1 MLRSKFQFQETKI
14 SIRNIILK
22 GGRNI
27 SKKGEC
33 KIYVDIIAFY
43 ADGTR
48 KTIRIPTGVSVRPE
62 HWTPDKNGGTISKN
76 DPNSWEKELRIYN
89 IFAKYVQQ
97 LTDREKGTW
106 DDSFNPD
113 NLVSLDVL
121 FPKVTKTLTDYIDDY
136 IDYRKSVNTPRGTLK
151 EFTTCKNRLDGYEK
165 LKGINLTFD
174 DITLSFSDS
183 FYSYLLKKTYS
194 SGTTQIKKT
203 YSSGT
208 IHKTYA
214 ILITILNF
222 FYERQ
227 EEYNIKLTDKFRSKK
242 FKRGEPSI
250 NEPRPM
256 SNTELT
262 TLLKHTFEND
272 THNKMK
278 ERFLFQCST
287 GIRYSDMFFINEKNI
302 KGEFIDYYPVKTR
315 HKKDNYVSVPLNP
328 LSRSILQKYNYD
340 MTKLMISNQKYNNGL
355 RDMFT
360 VLIEKYPE
368 IFKQSYTSHNGRDTF
383 ITNSLASKVDVPT
396 LLKMVGQESYEV
408 MKRYNKVSKELRIQ
422 NMALVKEY
430 QVSI

>member
-1 MLRSKFQFQETKI
+1 MLRSKFQIQETKI
-14 SIRNIILK
+14 SIRNIILTS
-22 GGRNI
+22 GRNI
-27 SKKGEC
+27 KKKTGEC
-33 KIYVDIIAFY
+33 KIYVEIIAFY
-43 ADGTR
+43 ADDTR
-48 KTIRIPTGVSVRPE
+48 KTKRIPTGVSVRPE
-62 HWTPDKNGGTISKN
+62 HWTPDYTGGTISKK
-76 DPNSWEKELRIYN
+76 DPNSKTKELEIYDQ
-89 IFAKYVQQ
+89 FTKYVHQ
-97 LTDREKGTW
+97 LTEREKGTW

-113 NLVSLDVL
+113 NLESLDDL
-121 FPKVTKTLTDYIDDY
+121 FPKVTKTLMDYIDDY
-136 IDYRKSVNTPRGTLK
+136 ITYRKSINTPRGTLK
-151 EFTTCKNRLDGYEK
+151 EFTTCKNRIDGYEK
-165 LKGINLTFD
+165 SKNVKLTFD
-174 DITLSFSDS
+174 DMNLAFSDS
-183 FYSYLLKKTYS
+183 FYSYLLKKS
-194 SGTTQIKKT
+194 HGSGTQLKT
-203 YSSGT
+203 GYSSGT

-250 NEPRPM
+250 NDPRPM
-256 SNTELT
+256 SNTELS

-272 THNKMK
+272 SHNKMK

-287 GIRYSDMFFINEKNI
+287 GIRFSDMFSINEKNI
-302 KGEFIDYYPVKTR
+302 KDDCIDYYPVKTR

-328 LSRSILQKYNYD
+328 LSRSILQKYDYD
-340 MTKLMISNQKYNNGL
+340 MSKLMISNQKYNDGL

-383 ITNSLASKVDVPT
+383 ITNSLASKIEVPT

-408 MKRYNKVSKELRIQ
+408 MKRYNKVSKELRIKD
-422 NMALVKEY
+422 MELVKEY